1 MKDKDQNNKR
11 QRRKQRSR
19 ELKKKKNS
27 HRLERM
33 MATEMN
39 IQTTKTALGNKIK
52 TNKNS
57 VIKLKENV

>member
-1 MKDKDQNNKR
+1 
-11 QRRKQRSR
+11 
-19 ELKKKKNS
+19 
-27 HRLERM
+27 